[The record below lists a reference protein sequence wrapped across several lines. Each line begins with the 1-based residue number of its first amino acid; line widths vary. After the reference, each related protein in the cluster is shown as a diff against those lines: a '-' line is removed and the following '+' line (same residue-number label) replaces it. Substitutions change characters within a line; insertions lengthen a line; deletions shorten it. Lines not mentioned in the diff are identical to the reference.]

1 MVLQDE
7 WKHYQ
12 LQTFLNYQLDFFFDH
27 PQLWGDQFDFMTSQ
41 ENAVCHRVPWHFII
55 NSPELCSIVRGSSS
69 MKLIGFFFFLCSFI
83 ELQLQSPLLAH
94 VKCCII
100 FLKCTLKNCTSLS
113 KPQSCLYS
121 ASGEC
126 FLIFFSFFGP
136 GLYIFFSVP
145 CQILNIIAHMFCFK
159 MSLGQKPALVFWLPV
174 LDSSYHLFFDVQVLI
189 FLSTP
194 WCILKCF

>member
-1 MVLQDE
+1 MQFVTESPGTSL
-7 WKHYQ
+7 
-12 LQTFLNYQLDFFFDH
+12 LIPLNSAALSEEAL
-27 PQLWGDQFDFMTSQ
+27 LWSLLAF
-41 ENAVCHRVPWHFII
+41 
-55 NSPELCSIVRGSSS
+55 
-69 MKLIGFFFFLCSFI
+69 FFFFLCSFI

-174 LDSSYHLFFDVQVLI
+174 LDSSYHLFFDLQVLI

>member
-69 MKLIGFFFFLCSFI
+69 MKLIGFLFFFICSFI

-113 KPQSCLYS
+113 KSQSCLYS
-121 ASGEC
+121 ASGGC

-136 GLYIFFSVP
+136 GPYIFFSVP

-174 LDSSYHLFFDVQVLI
+174 LDSSYHLFFDLPVPFSCLLLDA
-189 FLSTP
+189 F
-194 WCILKCF
+194 